1 MTPSPILK
9 VLSTIRKNGVRSLL
23 MGGQACV
30 LYGGA
35 EFSRDTD
42 IMAVADADN
51 LGRLQAA
58 VDELQAVVIAVPP
71 FEQRFLQAGHA
82 VHFRCRLPEAQG
94 IRLDVMSKL
103 RGLPDFETLWGR
115 RTTLET
121 GDEAIDVL
129 CLPDLVTA
137 KKTQRDKD
145 WPMIAR
151 LVEAHYARHGDTADD
166 AVLAFWL
173 LELRSLAILIE
184 VARTAPQLCQ
194 RLAAGR
200 PLLDHA
206 AAGDETRLAVAL
218 RAEED
223 AEREA
228 DRRYWAPLRRELEQ
242 LRLDR

>member
-1 MTPSPILK
+1 
-9 VLSTIRKNGVRSLL
+9 
-23 MGGQACV
+23 MGGQACI

-42 IMAVADADN
+42 IMTVADPAN

-58 VDELQAVVIAVPP
+58 VDALQAEVIAVPP
-71 FEQRFLQAGHA
+71 FERRFLEAGHA
-82 VHFRCRLPEAQG
+82 VHFRCRHPDAKG

-103 RGLPDFETLWGR
+103 RGLPDFEVLWGR

-121 GDEAIDVL
+121 AGDAVDVL
-129 CLPDLVTA
+129 SLPDLVTA

-151 LVEAHYARHGDTADD
+151 LVDAHYARHAHAPDDTMHD
-166 AVLAFWL
+166 FWL
-173 LELRSLAILIE
+173 RESRSPVILIE
-184 VARTAPQLCQ
+184 VARAAPQACA
-194 RLAAGR
+194 RIAGSR
-200 PLLDHA
+200 PLLVHA
-206 AAGDETRLAVAL
+206 AAGDEPLLAATL

-228 DRRYWAPLRRELEQ
+228 DRRYWDPLKRELEQ
-242 LRLDR
+242 LRRER